1 MLSKELIRGVTAEIL
16 RRAETTLPKDVKAA
30 LARAYERECGCGC
43 ECECGCEG
51 EGNEIAKVQL
61 EAMLENVR
69 LAEELQRPL
78 CQDTGLPLFFVKF
91 GNGRGSGRNLNLSL
105 VEIERGIIEG
115 VKEATETIPLRP
127 NVVNALTRVGGKGSG
142 REGNTGRGM
151 PSVNYKIANVA
162 EADFDGIE
170 LTAFP
175 KGGGSENM
183 SAFRMLSPKP
193 EEEAVREI
201 KEFVLEA
208 VVKAAG
214 KPCPPTIVGV
224 GVGGSADL
232 AMFLAKAALLRPVG
246 ERNKEERVA
255 RLETELLEAVNRT
268 GIGPMGLGGRTTALD
283 VLVETADTHIT
294 SLPVAV
300 NFQCWA
306 ARKASARVHS
316 SGAVEYL

>member
-1 MLSKELIRGVTAEIL
+1 MLSKEQIRGVTAEIL

-30 LARAYERECGCGC
+30 LARAYERECECG
-43 ECECGCEG
+43 CECGCEG

-78 CQDTGLPLFFVKF
+78 CQDTGLPIFFVRL
-91 GNGRGSGRNLNLSL
+91 GGGEVNLA
-105 VEIERGIIEG
+105 EIEDGIREG